1 MNRAIASRLFS
12 CLLCI
17 LLVLPSSI
25 ADQLKTEKLEV
36 QIVSQN
42 EKTKKLA
49 ERMESYGYYKSALHY
64 YKMLEQQTKLSDEE
78 RAEVENK
85 IKAVRKKLEQKYAKN
100 NLPDL
105 DEMLHVENVK
115 SKPSEEVSLTR
126 PEAFPK
132 TRINKKK
139 WFIGAAIV
147 IGVSIIAYA
156 VNRNLRKKK
165 SSESSATVTF

>member
-1 MNRAIASRLFS
+1 MNRAIIDRLFS
-12 CLLCI
+12 FLLCI
-17 LLVLPSSI
+17 LLVLPSSF
-25 ADQLKTEKLEV
+25 AESLKVEV
-36 QIVSQN
+36 VSQN
-42 EKTKKLA
+42 EKTVKLA

-64 YKMLEQQTKLSDEE
+64 YKMLEQQTNLSIEE

-85 IKAVRKKLEQKYAKN
+85 IKAVQQKLDNKYAKN

-105 DEMLHVENVK
+105 DEMLHVENVATE
-115 SKPSEEVSLTR
+115 PAEQVSLVR
-126 PEAFPK
+126 PESFPK

-147 IGVSIIAYA
+147 IGVGIIAYA

-165 SSESSATVTF
+165 SNESTVVVEF